1 MKGVAFLAAAGVVVA
16 LTAGCGSSKP
26 ASSLPTDVTFQVGT
40 KSTGGKALVLTAK
53 TDKKLASQK
62 GGLYALQLR
71 GIGSGGSFDH
81 PTYVDQ
87 SQCVGGSSCEWT
99 VAPDKAGD
107 YEYEVYLLDMVHDDT
122 AGASNPVKVSWAA
135 PPRPTAI
142 TLFVNGKTP
151 PSVPLIGDHYSNFP
165 SGPMQVEAKWTT
177 DARNTGYYLT
187 ITDDSGVSA
196 RCSVGTSCRV
206 PKHVLL
212 GVKAEDSWMVE
223 LLTTRGNKV
232 AEGFKVC
239 LRGEAKSKT
248 T

>member
-1 MKGVAFLAAAGVVVA
+1 MKRAGSLALLAVVVA
-16 LTAGCGSSKP
+16 LTTACGSSR
-26 ASSLPTDVTFQVGT
+26 STTSLPTDVRLQVGT
-40 KSTGGKALVLTAK
+40 KATGGKALVFTAR
-53 TDKKLASQK
+53 TDRKVAAKKGA
-62 GGLYALQLR
+62 LYAMQLR

-81 PTYVDQ
+81 PGYVDR

-122 AGASNPVKVSWAA
+122 AGASNAVKVSWAA
-135 PPRPTAI
+135 PPRPTGI

-151 PSVPLIGDHYSNFP
+151 PSVPLTGDHYNNVP
-165 SGPMQVEAKWTT
+165 AGPMQVEAKWTT

-196 RCSVGTSCRV
+196 RCSVGTLCRI
-206 PKHVLL
+206 PKAVSL
-212 GVKAEDSWMVE
+212 GPGAEDSWQVE
-223 LLTTRGNKV
+223 LLTTRGDKV

-239 LRGEAKSKT
+239 LRGAATSRT
-248 T
+248 